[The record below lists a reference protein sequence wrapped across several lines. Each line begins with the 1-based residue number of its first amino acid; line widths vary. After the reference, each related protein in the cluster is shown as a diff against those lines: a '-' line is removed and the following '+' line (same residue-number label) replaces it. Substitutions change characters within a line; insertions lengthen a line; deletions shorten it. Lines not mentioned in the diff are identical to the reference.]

1 MPVRHAL
8 LAALVTGLT
17 ATLTAAGATAVGA
30 APPVAVRPEPAP
42 RIVGGTEVPDDA
54 RYPWM
59 ARIQLHVPKGVAMC
73 GGSQVSPDIVVTAA
87 HCFLETT
94 SDGKPDRVVLDIGRI
109 DPTTAEAAGQR
120 RTGAAYRY
128 GRGVRKSDWAVVK
141 LDQPYRAAHY
151 PRLADDAGRDTAPA
165 FRAIGWGMTSYG
177 SHQAKILRE
186 VDLPLVPDTDRRCAD
201 DPDFERP
208 DLHICAG
215 DDRKTT
221 CMGDS
226 GGPLLAGAAGDWT
239 LVGITSW
246 GYGCGSRGTP
256 GFYAQVSVFAKE
268 IRAAITALGGQQPG
282 R

>member
-1 MPVRHAL
+1 MPLRHAL
-8 LAALVTGLT
+8 FAALAAGLTVTATAAAAAPSLVTPPDA
-17 ATLTAAGATAVGA
+17 AT
-30 APPVAVRPEPAP
+30 PAP
-42 RIVGGTEVPDDA
+42 RIIGGAEVPDDA

-59 ARIQLHVPKGVAMC
+59 AWIQLHVPKGVAMC
-73 GGSQVSPDIVVTAA
+73 GGSQVSPDIVITAA

-94 SDGKPDRVVLDIGRI
+94 GDGKPDRVVLDIGKI

-120 RTGAAYRY
+120 RTAAGYRY
-128 GRGVRKSDWAVVK
+128 GRGVRKSDWAVIK
-141 LDQPYRAAHY
+141 LDRPHRAAHY
-151 PRLADDAGRDTAPA
+151 PRLADDAAQDAAPA

-186 VDLPLVPDTDRRCAD
+186 VELPLVPDADRSCSD

-215 DDRKTT
+215 DDKRTT

-226 GGPLLAGAAGDWT
+226 GGPLLAGMAGNWT

-256 GFYAQVSVFAKE
+256 GFYAQVSVYAKE